1 MFGTSYAGNRAIQRR
16 RDEENRYVDMRRNVE
31 AEQHAKQ
38 LAGWEQKT
46 EGLIRKNMISNISLN
61 LQNQAKVTLEERRG
75 RLARMLRDEDEQYR
89 RELDNL
95 QETSVEKAQ
104 RMVKYA
110 KELKANREEQRKQ
123 FAQGQLERQWRLAC
137 DDLRD
142 LEGAAF
148 RRYCLDKVQEQRVEK
163 VNQRLNERDEEER
176 WAAAWEA
183 ERMKK
188 VERDAAEIRERKAFN
203 YETKMDLMEQMQQK
217 RADEV
222 NRLKDQEEERK
233 AFRLKLEN
241 DEREAI
247 AEKKRRA
254 QAKKEQMDRIQAD
267 NQMQMNAKAEQG
279 RLTREQ
285 DLKDL
290 EQVMEE
296 HKADLA
302 ARADEKKKMREDMM
316 KYRKYL
322 EERKV
327 HEAEIER
334 QLEQL
339 CQEEMERANAKRDMQ
354 WMREK
359 SAREKL
365 MKNVY
370 EGRYEQIKQKEEDAY
385 KREMEIYYDRQT
397 MDREIAAAMKAE
409 EEEDRKMKEDQVI
422 RRNQLNRQ
430 KEYNQNRR
438 QLEDAQKFREEEM
451 SVQAERQYNA
461 FLERERQMFEAKAY
475 KPQVRGKRSVA

>member
-1 MFGTSYAGNRAIQRR
+1 MFGSSYAGNRAIQRR

-31 AEQHAKQ
+31 TEQRAKQ

-61 LQNQAKVTLEERRG
+61 LQNQTKVSLEERRG

-123 FAQGQLERQWRLAC
+123 FATEQLERQWRLAC

-188 VERDAAEIRERKAFN
+188 VERDAQEIRERKAFN

-233 AFRLKLEN
+233 AFRMKLEN

-267 NQMQMNAKAEQG
+267 NQMQMNAKAEQA
-279 RLTREQ
+279 RLAREQ

-397 MDREIAAAMKAE
+397 MDREIAAAMNAE
-409 EEEDRKMKEDQVI
+409 EEEDRKIKEDQVI